1 MTEIINSGFDLL
13 DGLTVDEALS
23 DPHFI
28 PELLLEELNG
38 EEIQK
43 AFFRDI
49 TVNSNVV
56 GFRESLPQYLDEDV
70 QRVAEYGEIPV
81 GDPVG
86 GELKT
91 KAIEKL
97 GVGIRVSWEQR
108 NDNDMDAV
116 ARELRARK
124 NTIIRSQ
131 ARDAIA
137 AFDEAGL
144 EELAVGTAW
153 DQQGSDPAG
162 DFLDAMELI
171 MGAETEDGRYY
182 EYTPDVLMINP
193 VTLNLLKRNE
203 QVQKLYIGN
212 MAAENPLFKG
222 ISAEPLIFG
231 GVQIVKSH
239 YVPKGTAYLGQQQTA
254 GFMAQREAPQVTDFY
269 AERGESRLGGSNMSF
284 RSDYVHRRAFAID
297 APKSVVKLTEL
308 VTG

>member
-38 EEIQK
+38 EEVQK
-43 AFFRDI
+43 VFFRDI
-49 TVNSNVV
+49 TVNSDVV

-97 GVGIRVSWEQR
+97 GIGIRVSWEQR
-108 NDNDMDAV
+108 KDNNMDAV
-116 ARELRARK
+116 IRELRARK

-131 ARDAIA
+131 VRDAIA

-144 EELAVGTAW
+144 EELAVATAW
-153 DQQGSDPAG
+153 DQQGSDPAS
-162 DFLDAMELI
+162 DFLDAMELV

-182 EYTPDVLMINP
+182 EYTPNVLMINP

-203 QVQKLYIGN
+203 QVQNLYIGN
-212 MAAENPLFKG
+212 MASENPLFKG

-231 GVQIVKSH
+231 DVQVVKSH
-239 YVPKGTAYLGQQQTA
+239 FVPKGSAYLGQEQTP

-269 AERGESRLGGSNMSF
+269 AERGESRLGGSNMSY
-284 RSDYVHRRAFAID
+284 RSDYAHRRAFAID
-297 APKSVVKLTEL
+297 APKSVVKLTGL